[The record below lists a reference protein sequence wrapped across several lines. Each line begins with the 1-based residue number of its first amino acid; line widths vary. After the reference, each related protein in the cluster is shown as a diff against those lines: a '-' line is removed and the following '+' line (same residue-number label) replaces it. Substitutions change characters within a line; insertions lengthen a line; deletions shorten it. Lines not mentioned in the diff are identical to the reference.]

1 MKREVSMNLSNT
13 YAVIMAGGVGS
24 RFWPSSREKTPK
36 QFLDL
41 TGCGMPMIASTVERL
56 STKISKERILVVT
69 AQVTAEAAQ
78 SALPMLPKENILA
91 EPMGRNTAAC
101 IGWAALHVRRRNPM
115 GIMAVMPSD
124 HLVTDVEEFRVRFQI
139 AVDAAAQGR
148 VTLFGVKPTGPET
161 GFGYVEL
168 GDSVNADVFEALRFV
183 EKPDLKTAQGY
194 VASGRFLWNSGM
206 FFFPANRILEEIE
219 KHLPETASLLTRID
233 QSIGANEEEMVNA
246 VYPQMPSISI
256 DFGVMERLT
265 DCLCVPVD
273 FGWHDVGSW
282 SAAYELASRDD
293 NDNFATGDTVAVSAD
308 GCYVRTSDKKK
319 LVALVN
325 VKNLIVVDTGD
336 ALLICDRDSAQSVKD
351 VVSSLK
357 SRGRTDLL

>member
-1 MKREVSMNLSNT
+1 MNLDNT

-41 TGCGMPMIASTVERL
+41 TGSGLPMIAATVERL
-56 STKISKERILVVT
+56 PCEIPKDRILVVT
-69 AQVTAEAAQ
+69 GEVTAEIARA
-78 SALPMLPKENILA
+78 ALPMLPQENILA

-101 IGWAALHVRRRNPM
+101 IGWAALHVRRRNPD

-124 HLVTDVEEFRVRFQI
+124 HLVTNVDGFRDRFRI
-139 AVDAAAQGR
+139 AAFAASKGA
-148 VTLFGVKPTGPET
+148 VTLFGVRPTGPET

-168 GDSVNADVFEALRFV
+168 GDPLNVDVYKAARFV
-183 EKPDLKTAQGY
+183 EKPDLKTAEAY
-194 VASGRFLWNSGM
+194 VASGRFFWNSGM
-206 FFFPANRILEEIE
+206 FFFSAKRILEEID
-219 KHLPETASLLTRID
+219 KNLPETAALLAQIE
-233 QSIGANEEEMVNA
+233 QSIGANEEQVVCET
-246 VYPQMPSISI
+246 YPKMPSISI
-256 DFGVMERLT
+256 DYGVMERLT

-282 SAAYELASRDD
+282 SAAHELAAKDADD
-293 NDNFATGDTVAVSAD
+293 NFTEGDAVTVGAA

-325 VKNLIVVDTGD
+325 VKDLIIVDTGD
-336 ALLICDRDSAQSVKD
+336 ALLVCDRASAQSVKD
-351 VVSSLK
+351 VVSALK
-357 SRGRTDLL
+357 DRGRVDLL